1 MKWALIL
8 VFLAEFMLF
17 DRMTSRHYAGIYPQW
32 NDQIEPLTESYTGYD
47 YLKTNGFWPG
57 IAHTLTK
64 PAAQGTLHS
73 LWAILVFEVA
83 GRPSRSAALAVNM
96 LAFIVWQAA
105 LAWAVARGSGSRGL
119 AWIAV
124 GLTLAL
130 RWPWGGAQG
139 SATDF
144 RLDQVAMCMMG
155 ISLAAALRTDGFRS
169 RGWSGVFG
177 LAVGL
182 TLLTRFLSVT
192 YFLVIFGSG
201 SIWLLWSHERL
212 RRLLNLG
219 LAAAIGALLAAS
231 CFWFNRQVIYDHY
244 WIGHYLDP
252 EGALWVSH
260 VSLGRA
266 VVKFWEQLG
275 TEQLGAAFGVAAGTA
290 LLALA
295 GGAWAAR
302 RRLSAEPAPGQ
313 NGWHREAAMLGAIFL
328 LGPAI
333 VLPLQNQDFT
343 VVLGVAVPGVVVLL
357 LALGAELRGRTAG
370 RISAGA
376 AAKFSAAAA
385 ATAFAVGG
393 GYFVARQMAAP
404 YPPDF
409 VASSAEVNAVT
420 DRIFAGVHAA
430 GIAQPRVA
438 MDQVSDYFM
447 GAIMSV
453 LGYERH
459 QVWVQFIG
467 ELPTGLTAVPDSV
480 VMANLASSDF
490 VIASEDEVVGPWPF
504 DREMLR
510 LRPQVLAWCNEHLR
524 LVEHFNAFGRRMALY
539 QRRSIPVP

>member
-8 VFLAEFMLF
+8 VFLAEFLLF
-17 DRMTSRHYAGIYPQW
+17 DRMTSRHYAAIYPQW
-32 NDQIEPLTESYTGYD
+32 NDQIEPLTESYTGYA

-57 IAHTLTK
+57 IAHTLAK

-155 ISLAAALRTDGFRS
+155 IALAAALRTDGFRS

-177 LAVGL
+177 LAVGI

-192 YFLVIFGSG
+192 YFVVIFGSCLL
-201 SIWLLWSHERL
+201 WLLFSPARL

-219 LAAAIGALLAAS
+219 LAAAIGVLLASS
-231 CFWFNRQVIYDHY
+231 CFWFNRQVIYEHY
-244 WIGHYLDP
+244 WIGHYFDP

-260 VSLGRA
+260 VPLGRA
-266 VVKFWEQLG
+266 VIKFWEQLG
-275 TEQLGAAFGVAAGTA
+275 AEQLGAAFGVAAGAA
-290 LLALA
+290 LLV
-295 GGAWAAR
+295 GAIGASRAR
-302 RRLSAEPAPGQ
+302 REGPPEPADGTGRWQ
-313 NGWHREAAMLGAIFL
+313 KEAAWLGAFFL

-357 LALGAELRGRTAG
+357 LALGVELRARTAG
-370 RISAGA
+370 RLSPGA
-376 AAKFSAAAA
+376 RARLSAAAA
-385 ATAFAVGG
+385 VAACAVGG
-393 GYFVARQMAAP
+393 GYFVVRQMAAP
-404 YPPDF
+404 YPVDF
-409 VASSAEVNAVT
+409 VASSVQVNAIT
-420 DRIFAGVHAA
+420 DRIFAGVRAA
-430 GIAQPRVA
+430 NIVQPRVA
-438 MDQVSDYFM
+438 VDQVSDYFA

-490 VIASEDEVVGPWPF
+490 VIASEDEMVGPWPF

-510 LRPQVLAWCNEHLR
+510 LRPQVLAWCNDHLR
-524 LVEHFNAFGRRMALY
+524 LVEHFTAFGRRMALY